1 MRYTTVIDI
10 SQIPIVYRNINARI
24 LYYHLAMIAGYHDID
39 RDLVDISIRRLAL
52 GAGLTVSATRH
63 ALGVLT
69 RAGLLS
75 KQGQIYIVKKWV
87 EEQTVTTRPKTARQQ
102 QQLSQAAAARAERE
116 RQAKELEIESI
127 RRQQLQASGKSSL
140 QLWREDLERRAAA
153 GDLDAQDTLKRRFN
167 VS

>member
-10 SQIPIVYRNINARI
+10 SQIPMVYRNVNARI

-39 RDLVDISIRRLAL
+39 RDLVDISIRRLAM

-63 ALGVLT
+63 ALGILT
-69 RAGLLS
+69 RAGLLA

-87 EEQTVTTRPKTARQQ
+87 EEQTITTRPKTARQQ
-102 QQLSQAAAARAERE
+102 QQLAQAAAARAERE

-127 RRQQLQASGKSSL
+127 RRQQQQASGKSSL

-153 GDLDAQDTLKRRFN
+153 GDLDAKDTLKRRFN

>member
-10 SQIPIVYRNINARI
+10 SQIPTVYRNVNARI
-24 LYYHLAMIAGYHDID
+24 LYYHLAMIAGYHDVD

-75 KQGQIYIVKKWV
+75 KQGQIFIVKKWV

-102 QQLSQAAAARAERE
+102 QQLAQVAAARAERE

-153 GDLDAQDTLKRRFN
+153 GDLDAKDTLKRRFN

>member
-63 ALGVLT
+63 ALGILM
-69 RAGLLS
+69 RAGLLT

-87 EEQTVTTRPKTARQQ
+87 YEQTVTTRPKTARQQ
-102 QQLSQAAAARAERE
+102 QQLAQAAAARAERE

-127 RRQQLQASGKSSL
+127 RRQQQQASGKSSL

>member
-10 SQIPIVYRNINARI
+10 SQIPIVYRNTNARI

-39 RDLVDISIRRLAL
+39 RDLVDISIRRLAM

-75 KQGQIYIVKKWV
+75 KQGQIFIVKKWV
-87 EEQTVTTRPKTARQQ
+87 EEQTITTRPKTARQQ
-102 QQLSQAAAARAERE
+102 QQISQAAAARAERE
-116 RQAKELEIESI
+116 RQAKELEIENI

-153 GDLDAQDTLKRRFN
+153 GDLEAIDTLKRRFN
-167 VS
+167 DS